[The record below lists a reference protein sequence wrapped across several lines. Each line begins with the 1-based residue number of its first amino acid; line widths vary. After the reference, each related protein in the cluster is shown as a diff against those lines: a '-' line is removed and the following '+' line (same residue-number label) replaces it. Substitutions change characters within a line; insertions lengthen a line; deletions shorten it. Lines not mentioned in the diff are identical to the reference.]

1 MVLSID
7 QMASEEIMKRLRG
20 VQGVVSAKM
29 VEL

>member
-7 QMASEEIMKRLRG
+7 QMASEEIMKRLRS